1 MKFPAIFAATFVASA
16 LMGTQAFGH
25 IPDALRDFESYLTAR
40 NKHHTKSGVIG
51 PKYNRIVRGM
61 KDLQRKYPD
70 LVEVHNFGRS
80 YNRQELMIYKIWDKK
95 VKKPTTGKRPAI
107 FISGTTHG
115 DEYLNVADQLPRLFL
130 EQRDSDSFRKFLA
143 AGGHLY
149 VLPVLNPDG
158 YDRNKRRS
166 ANGADLNRDFPL
178 KHKNH
183 RGFKEVETRNLDRY
197 LSKEVDGNN
206 LKLEVSN
213 DYHCCIGAILYPWSY
228 TTDPIPQKDLKRH
241 LDIAKRMAEIFGYKY
256 GTTPEIL
263 GYKPLGT
270 SKDFYYERYG
280 AVTYTF
286 EGKDEQAERR
296 RIKDHV
302 LWWNW
307 IFDYVLKDYP
317 KK

>member
-1 MKFPAIFAATFVASA
+1 MKRNVFFATAFLATA
-16 LMGTQAFGH
+16 LVGPSLFGH
-25 IPDALRDFESYLTAR
+25 VIDEPKDFEYYLQNRSA
-40 NKHHTKSGVIG
+40 HHKSSGVNG
-51 PKYNRIVRGM
+51 PKYARIVRGM
-61 KDLQRKYPD
+61 KDLKKRFPD

-80 YNRQELMIYKIWDKK
+80 VARQELMMYKIYDKK
-95 VKKPTTGKRPAI
+95 VKKTGKRPAV

-115 DEYLNVADQLPRLFL
+115 DEYLNVADQLPKLFL
-130 EQRDSDSFRKFLA
+130 EQRGQTGFRNFLA

-149 VLPVLNPDG
+149 VLPILNPDG
-158 YDRNKRRS
+158 YDKNKRR
-166 ANGADLNRDFPL
+166 NNNRADLNRDFPL
-178 KHKNH
+178 KLKNH
-183 RGFKEVETRNLDRY
+183 PGFKEVETRHLDRY
-197 LSKEVDGNN
+197 LSKEIDGNN

-228 TTDPIPQKDLKRH
+228 TKKPLPDKDLERH
-241 LDIAKRMAEIFGYKY
+241 LVIARKMKEIFGYEY
-256 GTTPEIL
+256 GTTGDIL
-263 GYKPLGT
+263 GYRPLGT

-307 IFDYVLKDYP
+307 IFNHLVKGYP
-317 KK
+317 KP

>member
-1 MKFPAIFAATFVASA
+1 MIRPLLLAACLGSA
-16 LMGTQAFGH
+16 ALFGTSGFSHGSNT
-25 IPDALRDFESYLTAR
+25 PKDFEYYLQNR
-40 NKHHTKSGVIG
+40 NTHHKSSGVNG
-51 PKYNRIVRGM
+51 PKYNRIVKGM
-61 KDLQRKYPD
+61 KNLQKRFPK

-80 YNRQELMIYKIWDKK
+80 VNRQELMIYKIYDKE
-95 VKKPTTGKRPAI
+95 VKKTGKRPAI

-115 DEYLNVADQLPRLFL
+115 DEYLNVADQLPKLFL
-130 EQRDSDSFRKFLA
+130 EKRGPNGFRNFLA

-149 VLPVLNPDG
+149 VLPILNPDG
-158 YDRNKRRS
+158 YDRNKRRNS
-166 ANGADLNRDFPL
+166 NRADLNRDFPL
-178 KHKNH
+178 EIKRHP
-183 RGFKEVETRNLDRY
+183 GFKEVETRHLNKY
-197 LSKEVDGNN
+197 LSKEIDGNN

-228 TTDPIPQKDLKRH
+228 TKKPLPKEDLERH
-241 LDIAKRMAEIFGYKY
+241 LVIARRMKEIFGYEY
-256 GTTPEIL
+256 GTTGDIL
-263 GYKPLGT
+263 GYRPLGT

-307 IFDYVLKDYP
+307 IFNHVIKPYP
-317 KK
+317 LAG